1 MDVYRLGNERLS
13 AAVMPFG
20 ATLVDLRLA
29 GWGAPLVLGF
39 ERLEDYALADHY
51 AGAVI
56 GRVANRIA
64 RGRAVVD
71 GTAIELPLHP
81 SGHHLHGGA
90 TGLAR
95 QHWQVVETARDRV
108 RLACK
113 SPDGHEGYPGNAD
126 FEVLYEVAPPATLR
140 IAFSATTDRP
150 TLVNL
155 CQHPYFNFT
164 GEPDIFG
171 HSLEIAA
178 DRYTASSAE
187 LVPTGEIR
195 DVAGTPF
202 DFRHARQLGTQRIDP
217 GFNHNYCLA
226 ETTREAPAFA
236 ARVAVEGGPAMELW
250 TTQPGLHLYDG
261 YKLRPGG
268 TGLGGRTYGPNGG
281 LCLEAQ
287 GWPDSPNH
295 PHFPSIE
302 LRPGDTYR
310 QNTEYRFTLPAE

>member
-1 MDVYRLGNERLS
+1 MDVYRLGNDRLT
-13 AAVMPFG
+13 AVVAPFG

-29 GWGAPLVLGF
+29 GWNTPLVLGF
-39 ERLEDYALADHY
+39 ERLEDYALTDHY

-56 GRVANRIA
+56 GRVANRIG

-71 GTAIELPLHP
+71 GAAIALPLHP

-95 QHWQVVETARDRV
+95 QPWQVLEAAPHRLH
-108 RLACK
+108 LACR

-126 FEVLYEVAPPATLR
+126 FEVVYEVAPPATLR
-140 IAFSATTDRP
+140 IAFKATTDRP

-155 CQHPYFNFT
+155 CQHPYFNLT
-164 GEPDIFG
+164 GEPEIFG
-171 HSLEIAA
+171 HVLEIAA
-178 DRYTASSAE
+178 ERYTASAE
-187 LVPTGEIR
+187 DLVPTGEIR
-195 DVAGTPF
+195 AVAGTPF
-202 DFRHARQLGTQRIDP
+202 DFRTPRRLGARRIHP
-217 GFNHNYCLA
+217 GFNHNFCLA
-226 ETTREAPAFA
+226 ETSRDAPAFA
-236 ARVAVEGGPAMELW
+236 ARLSAERGPVLELW

-261 YKLRPGG
+261 YKLRPGAI
-268 TGLGGRTYGPNGG
+268 GLEGRSYGPNSG

-302 LRPGDTYR
+302 LRPGETYR
-310 QNTEYRFTLPAE
+310 QRTEYRFTLPAG